1 MMQKWLQELLR
12 RALLRSSLQAILY
25 FLDYLDR
32 LIPELEKRIKTY
44 YSEKYGDLDEE

>member
-12 RALLRSSLQAILY
+12 KALLRSSLQAILY

-32 LIPELEKRIKTY
+32 LIPELENRIKTY
-44 YSEKYGDLDEE
+44 YSAKYGDLDEE

>member
-12 RALLRSSLQAILY
+12 KALLRSSLQAILY

-32 LIPELEKRIKTY
+32 LIPELENRIKIY

>member
-12 RALLRSSLQAILY
+12 KALLRSSLQAILY

-32 LIPELEKRIKTY
+32 LIPELENRIKTY
-44 YSEKYGDLDEE
+44 YSEKYGDLEDE